1 MCSLR
6 IGNEH
11 IAQLLRRR
19 DLVPLTGG
27 VKFRV
32 AVAPAVIFFF
42 GDLARFQLGGN
53 CTSCGKH
60 SVKFRCVASFMDS
73 PVKSVYADVRDVI
86 NQEVDDYFHIILRF
100 YNGLTADIE
109 LGTYYLS
116 TKPDWFE
123 RHWYV
128 GGDKGVMELDGFHPR
143 GNIVRT
149 SRLLTEVGKK
159 RATGDGGPTRS
170 FGTPEPGL
178 ILTEPLPIAN
188 TEHADYFRNYI
199 AAWNGEAEFLVKIDE
214 VRRSLRLM
222 DAVRE
227 SAETGFAV
235 AFE

>member
-1 MCSLR
+1 
-6 IGNEH
+6 
-11 IAQLLRRR
+11 
-19 DLVPLTGG
+19 
-27 VKFRV
+27 
-32 AVAPAVIFFF
+32 
-42 GDLARFQLGGN
+42 
-53 CTSCGKH
+53 
-60 SVKFRCVASFMDS
+60 
-73 PVKSVYADVRDVI
+73 
-86 NQEVDDYFHIILRF
+86 
-100 YNGLTADIE
+100 
-109 LGTYYLS
+109 
-116 TKPDWFE
+116 
-123 RHWYV
+123 
-128 GGDKGVMELDGFHPR
+128 MELDGFHPK

-149 SRLLTEVGKK
+149 SHLLTEVGKK

-222 DAVRE
+222 DAARE